1 MKREL
6 VYTKKESEEIIPFP
20 DQSLEQAIKDNFDF
34 EIGYCPEGFNAVF
47 LLIEDNKEDSRKD
60 IWKMVFFK
68 ETVAFD
74 EKTITLDNMDEIK
87 DGKKKFEFFKIIEG
101 NFEDVINTSVDL
113 IKKYYED
120 IKNAEVGKDTKIGSD
135 LLPEEV

>member
-20 DQSLEQAIKDNFDF
+20 DQSLEQAIKDSFDF
-34 EIGYCPEGFNAVF
+34 EIGYCPEGFNVVF
-47 LLIEDNKEDSRKD
+47 LLLEDNKEDSRKD
-60 IWKMVFFK
+60 VWKMVFFK
-68 ETVAFD
+68 ETIGFD

-87 DGKKKFEFFKIIEG
+87 DGKKKFEFFKVIEG
-101 NFEDVINTSVDL
+101 NFEEVINTSVDL

-120 IKNAEVGKDTKIGSD
+120 IKNTEVGKDTKIGND